1 MSDHVVQSDNDTD
14 RTAIKSMHN
23 YQISWISHWKHTSCK
38 PSIRAHNDLSLC
50 SGFKDDGANIKQHV
64 LRCGPEKATHIT
76 KFTQGF
82 REVSEAGT
90 VNIMDNT
97 LKMSAMKSEKGSLY
111 SQPFSVFNASPIQ
124 ECAVA
129 INNDRRI
136 SSPSEMVN
144 HQLCPKSG
152 QDTVTPGRS
161 KWPHPEMACNN
172 PLRPR
177 GILWDPEQLV
187 KSHNFLEKDNLA
199 VSAFQLDVGSSSK
212 IAPNKF
218 ENGEAQMQSFVC
230 QQQKNDQ
237 SSPFAASKEHVTDAK
252 FCSYST
258 FWIHEKKTDTMM
270 ELRKFGTSLSRLN
283 DSSPWL
289 HETSTS
295 HSQLPAFLNKQN
307 QKGEDDCSIRLLPS
321 RGSHP
326 EVMESVKGYDE
337 YYSMPRIPCSVRD
350 VETMRMSTTIDSMEE
365 LPRGLPKFSQ
375 TTRKFL
381 ITKKTDVNLSSLG
394 QVFRDSKLSSQLK
407 EKMYCDFLS
416 LSPSSSF
423 QGQQEVN
430 LQPLWSSTDSEGR
443 ENVGN
448 VKTSSVCLKN
458 ESSAET
464 DAMELD
470 FFQKSH
476 LSGVPLRPPN
486 QKTKV
491 AKKSSTSQTTIA
503 SAREEIAERMEN
515 TTTELPDINQE
526 PFSVQVMASLADD
539 RKTSPSRTLSLDAE
553 HRISHAERPTNAIS
567 IACPDGPLG
576 AEPGSR
582 WVKRLRLSSSDSLAH
597 GSKSSKIGE
606 ASSQEKV
613 NEIFSKILKHSIT
626 SSDPTIGRCHGKP
639 QIDLDQAVVLLKNGD
654 SSSTDSGV
662 KSQHITLSHSWIQR
676 WAKSKAASPKMK
688 SEVIESCEPQGSK
701 AAVDE
706 FQKKQFPSI
715 AAMALMGK
723 AISSFHPCEFRR
735 RGALIVWN
743 T

>member
-1 MSDHVVQSDNDTD
+1 MSDHVVQSDNDAD
-14 RTAIKSMHN
+14 RTAIKSSHN
-23 YQISWISHWKHTSCK
+23 YQISWMSHWKHTSCK
-38 PSIRAHNDLSLC
+38 PSIRAHDDLSLC
-50 SGFKDDGANIKQHV
+50 SGFRDDGGNIKQHV

-97 LKMSAMKSEKGSLY
+97 LKRSAMKLEKGSLY
-111 SQPFSVFNASPIQ
+111 SQPFPVFNASPIQ
-124 ECAVA
+124 ECAVS
-129 INNDRRI
+129 INNNRSV
-136 SSPSEMVN
+136 SSPSEMLKY
-144 HQLCPKSG
+144 QLYPKSG
-152 QDTVTPGRS
+152 QDTVTLGRS
-161 KWPHPEMACNN
+161 KWAHPEMACKN
-172 PLRPR
+172 PLQPR
-177 GILWDPEQLV
+177 RILWDPEQLV
-187 KSHNFLEKDNLA
+187 KSHDFLEKDNLP
-199 VSAFQLDVGSSSK
+199 VSTHQLDVGSSSK
-212 IAPNKF
+212 IAPHKF
-218 ENGEAQMQSFVC
+218 ENGEAQMQSFMC
-230 QQQKNDQ
+230 QQEKNDQ

-258 FWIHEKKTDTMM
+258 FWIHEKRTDTMM

-326 EVMESVKGYDE
+326 EVMESVKGCHE
-337 YYSMPRIPCSVRD
+337 YHSMPRIPCSVRD
-350 VETMRMSTTIDSMEE
+350 VDTMRICTTIDSMEE
-365 LPRGLPKFSQ
+365 LPR
-375 TTRKFL
+375 
-381 ITKKTDVNLSSLG
+381 G

-407 EKMYCDFLS
+407 RKMYGDFLS

-423 QGQQEVN
+423 QGQQEMN
-430 LQPLWSSTDSEGR
+430 LQPLWSSTDGEGR

-464 DAMELD
+464 DSMELD
-470 FFQKSH
+470 FFQKSN
-476 LSGVPLRPPN
+476 LSGVPLCPPN

-491 AKKSSTSQTTIA
+491 AKNSSTSQTTIA
-503 SAREEIAERMEN
+503 SAREEIAERMTN
-515 TTTELPDINQE
+515 ITTELPDINQE
-526 PFSVQVMASLADD
+526 PFAVPVMASLADD
-539 RKTSPSRTLSLDAE
+539 RETSPSRTLSLDAE
-553 HRISHAERPTNAIS
+553 HLLSHAERPTNSIS
-567 IACPDGPLG
+567 IACPDGPLE

-582 WVKRLRLSSSDSLAH
+582 WVKRLRLGSSDSLAH

-626 SSDPTIGRCHGKP
+626 SSDHTIGRCHGKP
-639 QIDLDQAVVLLKNGD
+639 QIDFDQAVVLLKNGD
-654 SSSTDSGV
+654 SLSTDSAG

-676 WAKSKAASPKMK
+676 WAKNKAASPKMK
-688 SEVIESCEPQGSK
+688 SEVIESCESQSSK

-715 AAMALMGK
+715 AAMALMGR
-723 AISSFHPCEFRR
+723 AMSSFHPCEFRR
-735 RGALIVWN
+735 RGSLIVWN
-743 T
+743 M